1 MTGRLRGIAV
11 SLHRELRVYRGVM
24 RDPRVPLAARIV
36 LGAAVAYALSPIDLV
51 PDWLPVVG
59 HLDDLLIVPLLVFV
73 ALRLI
78 PRHVVAEH
86 RRRRQ
91 DGSLHG
97 PSPAGPAGLPCG
109 ISDAAPWS
117 RNGSDRRLHRGVAAR
132 GERG

>member
-24 RDPRVPLAARIV
+24 RDPRAPLAARIV

-73 ALRLI
+73 ALRFI
-78 PRHVVAEH
+78 PRHVVTDH
-86 RRRRQ
+86 RRRGQ
-91 DGSLHG
+91 DGSPHG
-97 PSPAGPAGLPCG
+97 PSPGGSAGLPCRA
-109 ISDAAPWS
+109 SDAAPWLRS
-117 RNGSDRRLHRGVAAR
+117 GPDRRRHRGAAAR